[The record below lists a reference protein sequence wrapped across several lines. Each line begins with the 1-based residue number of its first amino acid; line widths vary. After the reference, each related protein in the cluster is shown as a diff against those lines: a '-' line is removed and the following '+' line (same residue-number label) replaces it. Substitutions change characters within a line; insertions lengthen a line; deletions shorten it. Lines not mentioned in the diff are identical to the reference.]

1 MGSADRMIFYANTEE
16 VAMKQRIIKIW
27 VLTSIAL
34 FGLRGVLP
42 DIANEYG
49 TTALFLALVIIPVG
63 GTVAYEI
70 AAGALRKMSS
80 RKVRPQKPPVS
91 A

>member
-1 MGSADRMIFYANTEE
+1 MG
-16 VAMKQRIIKIW
+16 QRIIKIW
-27 VLTSIAL
+27 VLTCVAL

-42 DIANEYG
+42 DIANDYG
-49 TTALFLALVIIPVG
+49 STALFLLALVIIPVG

-70 AAGALRKMSS
+70 VAGALRKRSS
-80 RKVRPQKPPVS
+80 RKARLQKPPVS

>member
-1 MGSADRMIFYANTEE
+1 ME
-16 VAMKQRIIKIW
+16 QRIIKIW
-27 VLTSIAL
+27 VLTCIAL

-49 TTALFLALVIIPVG
+49 TTALFLLALVIIPVV
-63 GTVAYEI
+63 GTVAYELV
-70 AAGALRKMSS
+70 AGALRKMSS
-80 RKVRPQKPPVS
+80 RKVRPQKPPAS

>member
-1 MGSADRMIFYANTEE
+1 
-16 VAMKQRIIKIW
+16 MKQRIIKIW
-27 VLTSIAL
+27 VLTCIAL

-49 TTALFLALVIIPVG
+49 TTALFLLALVLIPLG

-80 RKVRPQKPPVS
+80 RKVRLQKPSV
-91 A
+91 